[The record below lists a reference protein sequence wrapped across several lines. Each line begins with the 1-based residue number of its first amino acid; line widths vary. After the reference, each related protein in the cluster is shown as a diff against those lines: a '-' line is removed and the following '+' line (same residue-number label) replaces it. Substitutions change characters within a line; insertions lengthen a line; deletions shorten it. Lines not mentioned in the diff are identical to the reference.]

1 MTQKRI
7 IIENLSIRFR
17 YPVDQTKTLK
27 AKAREFVQRFV
38 SQKKPRYFWAL
49 SEVNIVVG
57 DGDIIGVIG
66 PNGSGKTTLLRAIS
80 GIYYPDSGEVKSYG
94 DISTLLSL
102 GTGFDN
108 NLSGIENI
116 RLNGLTLGMS
126 LADIE
131 SKISS
136 IVEFADI
143 GDHIYGPMKH
153 YSNGMISRLSF
164 SIVLAMQPDI
174 LLIDEVFAVGDLAFQ
189 KKSQSA
195 MNDLLDRSICQ
206 IIVTHSLPFVRQ
218 HCNRAIYL
226 RNGRVILDGDPDEVV
241 SRYEGDSQPK

>member
-1 MTQKRI
+1 
-7 IIENLSIRFR
+7 
-17 YPVDQTKTLK
+17 
-27 AKAREFVQRFV
+27 
-38 SQKKPRYFWAL
+38 
-49 SEVNIVVG
+49 
-57 DGDIIGVIG
+57 
-66 PNGSGKTTLLRAIS
+66 
-80 GIYYPDSGEVKSYG
+80 
-94 DISTLLSL
+94 L

-126 LADIE
+126 LGEIE
-131 SKISS
+131 SKIST
-136 IVEFADI
+136 IVDFADI
-143 GDHIYGPMKH
+143 GDHIHGPMKH

-195 MNDLLDRSICQ
+195 MNDLLDKSFCQ

-226 RNGRVILDGDPDEVV
+226 CNGRVIMDGDPDAVV
-241 SRYEGDSQPK
+241 SRYERDSQQG

>member
-1 MTQKRI
+1 
-7 IIENLSIRFR
+7 
-17 YPVDQTKTLK
+17 VDQTKTLK
-27 AKAREFVQRFV
+27 AKAHALAQRLITK
-38 SQKKPRYFWAL
+38 KKPRYFTAL
-49 SEVNIVVG
+49 SDVNMVVC

-80 GIYYPDSGEVKSYG
+80 GIYYPDSGSVKCNG
-94 DISTLLSL
+94 EISTLLSL

-108 NLSGIENI
+108 SLSGIENI

-126 LADIE
+126 LAEIE
-131 SKISS
+131 SKISR

-189 KKSQSA
+189 QKSQSA

-206 IIVTHSLPFVRQ
+206 IIVTHNLSFVRQ
-218 HCNRAIYL
+218 HCNRAVYL
-226 RNGRVILDGDPDEVV
+226 RNGRVIMDADPDEVTT
-241 SRYEGDSQPK
+241 RYKQDSKTG